1 MTSIILERQSLFVSL
16 YLILHLP
23 RKFSI
28 IVQCDIEHSD
38 FPSDTELQ
46 FLCIRFPFI
55 FSIFMGKYDCTAQ
68 NLSEAWIK

>member
-46 FLCIRFPFI
+46 FLCILFPFI